1 MNRTAKAIVW
11 TFVFLLML
19 LAADQFLLRVEFT
32 QAQMRVVQG
41 FYLDFRQRLVSL
53 GHAPKP
59 KSVEAV
65 IDADKTASTS
75 VPETP
80 QRKATSSPRYL
91 YVDAEGVLQFADSFE
106 EIPPELRSGAQ
117 RLEE

>member
-32 QAQMRVVQG
+32 QPQMQVVQG

-53 GHAPKP
+53 GHSPKP

-65 IDADKTASTS
+65 IDAEKTSAA

-80 QRKATSSPRYL
+80 QRKATTSPRYL
-91 YVDAEGVLQFADSFE
+91 YVDDQGVLQFADSFE
-106 EIPPELRSGAQ
+106 EIPPKLRGGAQ